1 MVVESPLGRVL
12 RDADGVRL
20 EFERT
25 YEHPVEDVWAA
36 LTEPDGLARWIGTVT
51 GDPRSGTV
59 ELVMSEDD
67 GAAAEVV
74 SVVECVPPSRLVV
87 DLPSPD
93 GPWRLSVV
101 LRAEGRLAALVLTQ
115 RLDEPYDAG
124 SIGPGWH
131 YYLDRLGAVVGGRP
145 VPADWDAYYP
155 ALEPHYAVPDAPRRG

>member
-1 MVVESPLGRVL
+1 MAVESPLGRVL

-25 YEHPVEDVWAA
+25 YAEPVEDVWAV
-36 LTEPDGLARWIGTVT
+36 LTRPDALARWIGTVS
-51 GDPRSGTV
+51 GDPSSGTV
-59 ELVMSEDD
+59 ELVMTDED
-67 GAAAEVV
+67 GAAPEVV
-74 SVVECVPPSRLVV
+74 TVVECVPPSRLVV

-101 LRAEGRLAALVLTQ
+101 LRAEGRLTALSLTQ

-131 YYLDRLGAVVGGRP
+131 YYLDRLGAVLGGRP
-145 VPADWDAYYP
+145 APSDWDDYYP
-155 ALEPHYAVPDAPRRG
+155 ALEQRYAVPDAPRRG